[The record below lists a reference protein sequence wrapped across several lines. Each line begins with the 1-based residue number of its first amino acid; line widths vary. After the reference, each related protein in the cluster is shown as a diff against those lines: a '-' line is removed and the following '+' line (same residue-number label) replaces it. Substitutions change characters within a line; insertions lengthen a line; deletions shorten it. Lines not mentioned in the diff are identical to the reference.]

1 MLSPMR
7 AVMAWWPKK
16 AVFWGA
22 ARWPPSPPAATPIR
36 QVILGLVLSKTK
48 LAVICREGS
57 PDIMT
62 NESKLFFLDEND
74 SYHLMRF
81 SNTSISS
88 NFICRSA
95 GGAFENLISYSS
107 FIVSEVS
114 TGLPRSVLNCFI
126 DDNLEKAPLTLT
138 KDVFLCWKDED
149 TLEIDMGW

>member
-1 MLSPMR
+1 MVAEEGRLLGSR
-7 AVMAWWPKK
+7 AL
-16 AVFWGA
+16 A
-22 ARWPPSPPAATPIR
+22 AISTRGHTN
-36 QVILGLVLSKTK
+36 KT
-48 LAVICREGS
+48 VICREGS

-62 NESKLFFLDEND
+62 NKSKLFFLDEND

-81 SNTSISS
+81 INTSISS